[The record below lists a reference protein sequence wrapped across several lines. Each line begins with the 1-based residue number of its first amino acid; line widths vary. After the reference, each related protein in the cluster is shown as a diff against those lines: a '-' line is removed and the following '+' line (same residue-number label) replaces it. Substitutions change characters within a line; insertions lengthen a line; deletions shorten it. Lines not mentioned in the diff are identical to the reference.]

1 MKLSID
7 LGIVVYLLVFLLVFL
22 LVTSRSLFARVRR
35 HRMMPERPITLF
47 T

>member
-1 MKLSID
+1 MKLSIG
-7 LGIVVYLLVFLLVFL
+7 LGIVVYLLVFLF
-22 LVTSRSLFARVRR
+22 VTSRSLFARVRR